1 MHNAVNK
8 KEVGST
14 RVVHPVLVL
23 LSSSLGGDIGAS
35 WARLKR
41 QRHAGIVDRVDH
53 LFGAA
58 ANRSIADLL
67 VQGVYGMLEYIR
79 HSLCSKHRLSSSMMA
94 LITCLIT
101 SSSCSGGL
109 RHAGVHP
116 ADRAAG
122 PQGERETLPFLDLS
136 LPYLDLSLTF
146 RCLTLTFP

>member
-67 VQGVYGMLEYIR
+67 VQGVYGMLEYIPR
-79 HSLCSKHRLSSSMMA
+79 IA
-94 LITCLIT
+94 LQALKV
-101 SSSCSGGL
+101 
-109 RHAGVHP
+109 R
-116 ADRAAG
+116 
-122 PQGERETLPFLDLS
+122 ERRC
-136 LPYLDLSLTF
+136 LSLTF